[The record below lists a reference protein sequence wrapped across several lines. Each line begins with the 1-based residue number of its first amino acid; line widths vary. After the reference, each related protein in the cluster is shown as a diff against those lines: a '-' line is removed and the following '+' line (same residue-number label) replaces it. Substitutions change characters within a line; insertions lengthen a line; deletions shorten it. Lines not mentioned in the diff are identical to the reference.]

1 MSKIS
6 LKQKFDIIFV
16 DPPFAKN
23 EFKKE
28 IELIKKIKIFKKD
41 HLIII
46 HRESEQEELI
56 LRILSYAGVII
67 QDPSII
73 QAASQQVAVQDNNEK
88 Q

>member
-46 HRESEQEELI
+46 HRESEQEELNKLI
-56 LRILSYAGVII
+56 NVKLTKEYGRSKIIFGTLS
-67 QDPSII
+67 
-73 QAASQQVAVQDNNEK
+73 
-88 Q
+88 